1 MKRALS
7 GNVRRTTWWLCAFL
21 ILGGAQGLQAQVRA
35 DTTKKKPPVDT
46 LRKDTVTIAVPVPTP
61 VSARADSLA
70 QARVQTRID
79 SAARARLADTLRAPM
94 AQFESPRAIDVSN
107 RLHFTREQIL
117 SSGAINL
124 ADLLDHV
131 PGVTTFRSGWLAG
144 IHAASMHGDFARI
157 RIFIDGVEMDAPEIR
172 NSGALDLDDIPLWT
186 LDDLVIERA
195 AGEVRVWLRSWTVRS
210 ITPYTRAD
218 IFTGDL
224 NTNAFRALFAR
235 RYRNGA
241 IFQVGAQQLA
251 TQSGQVSAFSTS
263 GTRRSAGDGNQ
274 QVINLRLGWS
284 RRRFSVDLYGTSTA
298 RDRDPQTARKG
309 FVALPAFKGARRDAY
324 VRVGY
329 GDTLRGFWSQ
339 AMLGIVRTRLD
350 GIRDTAI
357 KADTGKT
364 LARADTIGSITQQ
377 IVAVGY
383 RASRYEWSVTDRA
396 RPTRGTWFHAPA
408 LRLGYGLAGIS
419 LGAFV
424 EHRGIDSTTG
434 IDLFARVEPRSW
446 LVLTAAQSNRAPSS
460 TTERPSFSTTRAE
473 GAVHVAGLWFGGG
486 VVREG
491 ATVFNSPSLFAVPSI
506 QLPANAATG
515 VLGSIRGPLYKDVSL
530 DVQAIKWNGS
540 QYGRPQLHVR
550 TELSMVSNWLSKFP
564 KGQFGINARFIYE
577 QRDPVPFY
585 FGVDTKGVQDVR
597 FTQAS
602 QVLTGMLQI
611 RIQRAS
617 IFYQY
622 RNLTGGDY
630 EQVPG
635 LTMPPA
641 VQMYGVRWEFAN

>member
-21 ILGGAQGLQAQVRA
+21 VLGGAQGLKAQVRA

-131 PGVTTFRSGWLAG
+131 PGVTTFRSGWLVG

-298 RDRDPQTARKG
+298 RDRDPQTAREG

-350 GIRDTAI
+350 GIRDTAV

-408 LRLGYGLAGIS
+408 LRLGYGLAGFNF
-419 LGAFV
+419 GAFV
-424 EHRGIDSTTG
+424 EHRGLDSTTG

-446 LVLTAAQSNRAPSS
+446 LVLTAAQSNRAPSN

-473 GAVHVAGLWFGGG
+473 GAVHVVGLWFGGG

-491 ATVFNSPSLFAVPSI
+491 ATVFNSPSLFAVRSI

-530 DVQAIKWNGS
+530 DVQAVKWNGS

>member
-1 MKRALS
+1 M
-7 GNVRRTTWWLCAFL
+7 GNARRTMWCICTLLFVS
-21 ILGGAQGLQAQVRA
+21 GAQQAQAQVRA

-46 LRKDTVTIAVPVPTP
+46 LRKDTVTVAVPIPRAA
-61 VSARADSLA
+61 SARTDSLA
-70 QARVQTRID
+70 QAKVQARID
-79 SAARARLADTLRAPM
+79 STARARLADTLRAPI
-94 AQFESPRAIDVSN
+94 AQFESPRALDVSN

-117 SSGAINL
+117 SSGAINI

-144 IHAASMHGDFARI
+144 IHAASLHGDFARV
-157 RIFIDGVEMDAPEIR
+157 RIFVDGVEMDAPETR
-172 NSGALDLDDIPLWT
+172 NGGALDLDDVPLWT
-186 LDDLVIERA
+186 LDDLIIERA
-195 AGEVRVWLRSWTVRS
+195 AGEVRVWLRSWSVRS

-235 RYRNGA
+235 RYRNGM

-251 TQSGQVSAFSTS
+251 TQSGQVSAFSLS

-284 RRRFSVDLYGTSTA
+284 RRRFSLDLYGTANA

-309 FVALPAFKGARRDAY
+309 FVSLPAFKGARRDAY

-339 AMLGIVRTRLD
+339 AMLGIARTRLD
-350 GIRDTAI
+350 GVRDTAV
-357 KADTGKT
+357 KADSGKT

-377 IVAVGY
+377 IVAVGF

-396 RPTRGTWFHAPA
+396 RPIRGTWLHAPA
-408 LRLGYGLAGIS
+408 LRVGYGTAAFN

-424 EHRGIDSTTG
+424 ERRGIDSTTG
-434 IDLFARVEPRSW
+434 VDVFARAAPRSW
-446 LVLTAAQSNRAPSS
+446 LVVTAAQSNRAPSS
-460 TTERPSFSTTRAE
+460 TTARPSFSSTRAE
-473 GAVHVAGLWFGGG
+473 GAVRLVGLWFGGG

-491 ATVFNSPSLFAVPSI
+491 STVFNSPSLFAVASV

-530 DVQAIKWNGS
+530 DLQAIKWNGS
-540 QYGRPQLHVR
+540 QYGRPQVHVR
-550 TELSMVSNWLSKFP
+550 TELSMVSSWLSKFP

-585 FGVDTKGVQDVR
+585 FGVDTKGLQDVR
-597 FTQAS
+597 TTQAS

-630 EQVPG
+630 EHVPG